1 MSSTRRLRSERR
13 EKWRPPTVGHSR
25 SLAVCLILALSA
37 CSTTPQAW
45 QESGG
50 ASHPSIGQIY
60 RVADG
65 RRVSE
70 ADLLDAAESADFVLI
85 GESHDNRDHH
95 RLQAWIVSALERD
108 VRRRRAVAFEMISAD
123 RQLDVVEHLDAHP
136 GDAAGLGPA
145 VDWPASGW
153 PDWALYEPI
162 ARAALA
168 NGAEIVAADLDAQ
181 QRRAVFEQGAQ
192 ALRTS
197 FVRRTGLD
205 QDFSATLTSDL
216 RTELREA
223 HCGQAPPEVLGGMY
237 HVQRARDATLADR
250 LAATSGR
257 AGGILIAG
265 NGHVRKDRGVPWYLA
280 RLKPAARTLSIGLV
294 EVRDDVRGPPPDL
307 PYDYVWFTPRVDD
320 GEDPCAAHKDELRR
334 LRVSR

>member
-1 MSSTRRLRSERR
+1 M
-13 EKWRPPTVGHSR
+13 VGRSR
-25 SLAVCLILALSA
+25 SPAVCLILALSA

-50 ASHPSIGQIY
+50 AAHPLVGQIY
-60 RVADG
+60 RMADG
-65 RRVSE
+65 RPVGE
-70 ADLLDAAESADFVLI
+70 PELLDAAAAADFVLI

-95 RLQAWIVSALERD
+95 RLQARIVTALEGD
-108 VRRRRAVAFEMISAD
+108 ARRRRAVAFEMISAE

-136 GDAAGLGPA
+136 GDAAGLGAA
-145 VDWPASGW
+145 VDWAASGW
-153 PDWALYEPI
+153 PDWTLYEPI

-168 NGAEIVAADLDAQ
+168 NGAQIVAANLDEE
-181 QRRAVFEQGAQ
+181 QRRAVFDQGAQ

-205 QDFSATLTSDL
+205 RHLSATLSS
-216 RTELREA
+216 ELHQELNDA
-223 HCGQAPPEVLGGMY
+223 HCGQAPPDVLGGMY
-237 HVQRARDATLADR
+237 QVQRARDAMLADR

-257 AGGILIAG
+257 AGNILIAG

-280 RLKPAARTLSIGLV
+280 RLRPEARTLSIGLIEV
-294 EVRDDVRGPPPDL
+294 EDDLRRPPVGL

-320 GEDPCAAHKDELRR
+320 GQDPCAVRAVDLQR
-334 LRVSR
+334 LSGPD